1 MPQVPGQYQVQS
13 IGTGVGDYTVFAM
26 SVDEFSIRPQLKGYI
41 TGTIAISE
49 MVGFSFEV
57 PSLVHLPIILK

>member
-13 IGTGVGDYTVFAM
+13 IGTSVGDYKVFA
-26 SVDEFSIRPQLKGYI
+26 VAITEHGIQPQLKGYI
-41 TGTIAISE
+41 TGTISISE
-49 MVGFSFEV
+49 TDGFSFGI